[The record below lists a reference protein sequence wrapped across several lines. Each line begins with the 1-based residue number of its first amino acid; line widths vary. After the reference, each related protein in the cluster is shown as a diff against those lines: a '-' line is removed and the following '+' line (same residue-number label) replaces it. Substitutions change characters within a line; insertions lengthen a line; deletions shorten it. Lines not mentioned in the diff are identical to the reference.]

1 MSKKKYEILS
11 TAYDKNGNIICRGKN
26 DYNKSNTWQKE
37 LSIAC
42 GLDEKRIYLHSELH
56 TLIQAKNLRK
66 LVHTLKIERFDA
78 YNKPR
83 IAFPCISCQMGIK
96 LSGVKRVIFTTD
108 EGYNEWIV

>member
-1 MSKKKYEILS
+1 MCRKRYKILS

-37 LSIAC
+37 LSVAC

-66 LVHTLKIERFDA
+66 SVHTLKIERFDSQG
-78 YNKPR
+78 NPR
-83 IAFPCISCQMGIK
+83 TAFPCVSCQMGIK
-96 LSGVKRVIFTTD
+96 LSGVKRVVFTS
-108 EGYNEWIV
+108 ENGYSEWRV